1 VLMSEERFED
11 CPIAVNEKDYER
23 HIPVPYYNFYVNAL
37 HSYKRS
43 EIISPNGVDAEYGAY
58 RKTKKAQE

>member
-1 VLMSEERFED
+1 MSEERFED
-11 CPIAVNEKDYER
+11 CPIAVNERDYER

-37 HSYKRS
+37 NSHKRK

-58 RKTKKAQE
+58 RKGKKAQE